1 LNLLP
6 RNCSARLTTVKLLLG
21 LALGNSEGI
30 DEGSSER
37 IEEGRSLNG
46 MEIEIGRSDAE
57 SGGKLMGT
65 ELGGLVGAEL
75 AGEPEK
81 LVGAA
86 DPLRLEG
93 ALEMG
98 MLETGALL
106 VGALL
111 KTLLGAAEEIGPEL
125 GKVWSTG
132 VAVRVMDS
140 HSFMRPSPP
149 LKRLPLQTWMVTE
162 APSTVKLNEPAT
174 EKTPK

>member
-1 LNLLP
+1 M
-6 RNCSARLTTVKLLLG
+6 TTVKLLLG
-21 LALGNSEGI
+21 LELGNSERI

-57 SGGKLMGT
+57 SSKLVGT
-65 ELGGLVGAEL
+65 EMGRLVGAEL

-86 DPLRLEG
+86 DPLGPEEG
-93 ALEMG
+93 ALETG
-98 MLETGALL
+98 VTLETLALL
-106 VGALL
+106 VRALL
-111 KTLLGAAEEIGPEL
+111 KALLGAAEEMGAEL

-132 VAVRVMDS
+132 VAVSVMDS
-140 HSFMRPSPP
+140 HPFIRPSPP

-162 APSTVKLNEPAT
+162 DPSMVKLKEPAT

>member
-1 LNLLP
+1 M
-6 RNCSARLTTVKLLLG
+6 
-21 LALGNSEGI
+21 

-57 SGGKLMGT
+57 SGKLVGT
-65 ELGGLVGAEL
+65 ELGRLAGAEF
-75 AGEPEK
+75 ASEPEK

-86 DPLRLEG
+86 DPLGLQEG
-93 ALEMG
+93 ALEIRT
-98 MLETGALL
+98 LETGALL

-111 KTLLGAAEEIGPEL
+111 KTLLGAAEEIGVEL
-125 GKVWSTG
+125 GKVCSTG

-140 HSFMRPSPP
+140 HPFMRPSPP
-149 LKRLPLQTWMVTE
+149 LKKLPLQTWMVTE
-162 APSTVKLNEPAT
+162 DPSMVKLKEPAT